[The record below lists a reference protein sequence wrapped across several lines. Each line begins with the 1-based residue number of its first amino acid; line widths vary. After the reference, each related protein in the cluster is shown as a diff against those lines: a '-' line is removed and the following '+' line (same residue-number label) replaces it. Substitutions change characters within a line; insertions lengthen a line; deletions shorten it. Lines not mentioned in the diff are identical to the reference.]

1 MLADKL
7 IEEAQRQLTICNACR
22 YCEGYCPVFPAIEMR
37 RDFTKGDVVFI
48 AHLCHDC
55 RACYYA
61 CMYSPPHEF
70 AINIPHALS
79 QVRVESY
86 QDWSWP
92 SLFGRSFTDQRVGY
106 ALASIAVATVVALS
120 FVLAGPSRIFA
131 LHQGPGAFYQVIP
144 FLAMLVP
151 AFALVFYSAAVW
163 ATGGLRFW
171 SEAETPL
178 SENFT
183 SRAVI
188 NAVRDVLSLKWLK
201 GGGPGCYYPGAKP
214 SSVRRLYHSLLFYGY
229 LSALIST
236 SLAAIY
242 QDWLHRLPPYPLA
255 SAPVI
260 FGTVGGVAMIAGVCG
275 LISVKLNS
283 DPVPAGTD
291 APKLDYLFL
300 LILGLTSLTG
310 LLTLALRST
319 AAMGTALIIHL
330 GLIAALF
337 VTAPYGKFVHAMYRS
352 LALILH
358 RAAQERAAPNPTEGR
373 AH

>member
-1 MLADKL
+1 MLAAEL

-70 AINIPHALS
+70 AINIPQVLS

-106 ALASIAVATVVALS
+106 ALASVAVAAVVVLS
-120 FVLAGPSRIFA
+120 SIFAGPARIFA
-131 LHQGPGAFYQVIP
+131 AHRGAGAFYQVVP
-144 FLAMLVP
+144 FLAMLIP
-151 AFALVFYSAAVW
+151 ALALVFYAAAVW
-163 ATGGLRFW
+163 ATGGARFW
-171 SEAETPL
+171 LEAKTPV

-183 SRAVI
+183 SHAVV
-188 NAVRDVLSLKWLK
+188 AALRDVLSLKWLK
-201 GGGPGCYYPGAKP
+201 GGGPGCYYPGAEP
-214 SSVRRLYHSLLFYGY
+214 SSVRRFYHAFVFYGF

-236 SLAAIY
+236 TLAAIY
-242 QDWLHRLPPYPLA
+242 QDLLHRLPPYTLS

-260 FGTVGGVAMIAGVCG
+260 FGTLGGVAMIVGVCG
-275 LISVKLNS
+275 LISVKLKS
-283 DPVPAGTD
+283 DPVPTGPEM
-291 APKLDYLFL
+291 PKLDYSFL
-300 LILGLTSLTG
+300 ILLGLTSLSG
-310 LLTLALRST
+310 MFTLVLRST
-319 AAMGTALIIHL
+319 TAMGSALIIHL

-337 VTAPYGKFVHAMYRS
+337 VTAPYGKFVHSMYRS

-358 RAAQERAAPNPTEGR
+358 RAAQERAAQNPNKGH
-373 AH
+373 A